1 MSPRKLSSLIAG
13 TRRVIL
19 EQLLKADANAVS
31 LADDLDIN
39 ISAIRGH
46 LDILELA
53 GLISSS
59 YEHAKRGRP
68 KRIYSLTPLAYSLF
82 PTQTTQIISA
92 LIDVILRSF
101 DERTT
106 SSLIRQVIVTLW
118 QQILPE
124 KLSGNLIDRLREV
137 VEALDRYGFY
147 ASLSLIDNQYA
158 IVIRNDVFRPTL
170 STIPAQQASLFQ
182 GEFWKYLTRFVSG
195 IRVHIKEV
203 SEPGSHGLCILI
215 EESRK

>member
-1 MSPRKLSSLIAG
+1 MSSSKLSSLITG

-19 EQLLKADANAVS
+19 EHLLEADANAVS
-31 LADDLDIN
+31 LAENLNIN

-46 LDILELA
+46 LDVLELA

-82 PTQTTQIISA
+82 PTQTTHIIST

-101 DERTT
+101 DEKTAN
-106 SSLIRQVIVTLW
+106 SLIRQVVIELW
-118 QQILPE
+118 GQILP
-124 KLSGNLIDRLREV
+124 KKPSGDLSDRLRGA

-147 ASLSLIDNQYA
+147 ASLEPIDDQYG
-158 IVIRNDVFRPTL
+158 IVIRNDVFQPAL
-170 STIPAQQASLFQ
+170 SAIPAQQASLFRR
-182 GEFWKYLTRFVSG
+182 EFWKHLTRLIDG
-195 IRVHIKEV
+195 IRVHITEG
-203 SEPGSHGLCILI
+203 SEPWSQGLRILI
-215 EESRK
+215 EERRK